1 MANPRGAR
9 PGQPSLRRDNQ
20 QWVFDYVIQQSGRV
34 YHWWTGDGRTLP
46 DSVRSHA
53 MVSKHLGRRGLA
65 KEADAQAR
73 RADGDE
79 RGALEL
85 LWDATRD
92 LIKAQ
97 HHIFELNDEKR
108 FLYDSMRRC
117 YDQVV
122 DLCPYPVERIEI
134 PFDGEVVAGNLH
146 LCPGVGRAPLLFY
159 MPGCDTTCESS
170 PDPTDNLVHKRG
182 MHVFS
187 FDGPGLGQSNMRGI
201 RLAGDNFERAAS
213 AALDVLVQR
222 PEIDPSKIVTYG
234 GGMGSYWAM
243 RLIATDHRL
252 KAAATKSSYCDK
264 YFIMNED
271 SPRYKRLFGF
281 LTGATTEA
289 ELDAAMAEM
298 TLEDHMARI
307 ECPTLMLTGEYDHR
321 DPDRGGVPAVRQDH
335 RAQGAV
341 GVRRPVPPAP
351 LRRRD
356 RGLRRP
362 ARLAP
367 RPAAGRGDDTQR
379 RGGLSGARLRGSR
392 RGYGA
397 PQASLVRGGLKPAY
411 TDIAIGFAVDRR
423 NGRGGATSDGVVEP
437 VRRGLTEPLETA

>member
-34 YHWWTGDGRTLP
+34 YHWWTPDGRTLP
-46 DSVRSHA
+46 ESVRSHA
-53 MVSKHLGRRGLA
+53 MVSKHLGRQGLA
-65 KEADAQAR
+65 KEADAKAR
-73 RADGDE
+73 LAGGDE

-85 LWDATRD
+85 LWSATRD

-97 HHIFELNDEKR
+97 HHIFELNEEKR

-122 DLCPYPVERIEI
+122 DLCPYPVERLEI
-134 PFDGEVVAGNLH
+134 PFDGEVVAGYLH
-146 LCPGVGRAPLLFY
+146 LCPGVERAPLLFY

-170 PDPTDNLVHKRG
+170 PDPTDNLVHKLG

-289 ELDAAMAEM
+289 ELDAAMTEM

-307 ECPTLMLTGEYDHR
+307 KCPTLMLTGEYDHR
-321 DPDRGGVPAVRQDH
+321 DPLEEVYRLFDKITAPKELWVFADQFHQLRFGGGVEVYDVLLDWLQD
-335 RAQGAV
+335 
-341 GVRRPVPPAP
+341 
-351 LRRRD
+351 
-356 RGLRRP
+356 
-362 ARLAP
+362 
-367 RPAAGRGDDTQR
+367 
-379 RGGLSGARLRGSR
+379 RLRGEEM
-392 RGYGA
+392 A
-397 PQASLVRGGLKPAY
+397 
-411 TDIAIGFAVDRR
+411 R
-423 NGRGGATSDGVVEP
+423 NGEVIYLEPGSEGVDATTAHRK
-437 VRRGLTEPLETA
+437 RRWYEEG

>member
-1 MANPRGAR
+1 MANPRAAR

-46 DSVRSHA
+46 QSVRSHA
-53 MVSKHLGRRGLA
+53 MVSKHLGRQGLA

-85 LWDATRD
+85 LWGATRD

-108 FLYDSMRRC
+108 FLYGSMRRC
-117 YDQVV
+117 YDQII
-122 DLCPYPVERIEI
+122 DLCPYPIERLEI
-134 PFDGEVVAGNLH
+134 PFDGEVVAGYLH
-146 LCPGVGRAPLLFY
+146 LCPGAEKAPLLFY

-289 ELDAAMAEM
+289 ELEAVMAEM
-298 TLEDHMARI
+298 TLDDHMARI

-321 DPDRGGVPAVRQDH
+321 DPIEEVYRLFDKITAPKELWVFADQFHQLRFGGGIEVYDVLLDWLQDR
-335 RAQGAV
+335 
-341 GVRRPVPPAP
+341 
-351 LRRRD
+351 L
-356 RGLRRP
+356 
-362 ARLAP
+362 
-367 RPAAGRGDDTQR
+367 RGDDMT
-379 RGGLSGARLRGSR
+379 
-392 RGYGA
+392 
-397 PQASLVRGGLKPAY
+397 
-411 TDIAIGFAVDRR
+411 R
-423 NGRGGATSDGVVEP
+423 NGEVVYLEPGSEGVDAATAHRK
-437 VRRGLTEPLETA
+437 RRWYEEG